1 MNNKYEIKLLTSKEA
16 ENFKTMTYGQYKP
29 FLAWMDNVL
38 GKLFPVGLF
47 HGGEPAGLLLG
58 LKLDAKE
65 HLDILSLFIEKP
77 HRGQK
82 LSIEMMEFLEERCRE
97 FGIGNVQAFYFN
109 NRPFVPLINKIFD
122 KCGYGPVEP
131 SVFFCKCDRSFAN
144 MPMIEYTGL
153 PDGFET
159 FRWSD
164 LGRSHKE
171 KLRNEWE
178 KKEWFDEVLSPFKT
192 EETIVPDI
200 SLGLKKDGSI
210 VGWTICN
217 YIENERTILYTS
229 IFIMPEHQGAA
240 LGIALQMRSIRGH
253 LLTDLAEKYP
263 FALFEVKYD
272 NHARLKMVKKKF
284 AKYAVEQYD
293 QVIRK
298 KSLV

>member
-1 MNNKYEIKLLTSKEA
+1 MKNKYEIKLLTSKEA

-38 GKLFPVGLF
+38 GRLLPVGLF
-47 HGGEPAGLLLG
+47 FEGEPAGLLLG
-58 LKLDAKE
+58 LKLDAKD
-65 HLDILSLFIEKP
+65 HMDILSLFIEKQ

-82 LSIEMMEFLEERCRE
+82 LSIEMMGFLEQRCRE
-97 FGIGNVQAFYFN
+97 FEIANIKTFYFD

-131 SVFFCKCDRSFAN
+131 SVFFCKCDKSFAN
-144 MPMIEYTGL
+144 MPAIEYTDL
-153 PDGFET
+153 PAGFET

-164 LGRSHKE
+164 LSRSHKE

-178 KKEWFDEVLSPFKT
+178 NKEWFDEVLSPFKA
-192 EETIVPDI
+192 EGTIVSEI
-200 SLGLKKDGSI
+200 SLGLKKNGDI
-210 VGWTICN
+210 VGWAICN
-217 YIENERTILYTS
+217 YIENEKTILYTS

-240 LGIALQMRSIRGH
+240 LGIALQMRSVRGH

-263 FALFEVKYD
+263 YALFEVKYN

-293 QVIRK
+293 QVIRTK
-298 KSLV
+298 CLL